1 MRQLFSFT
9 LLLMSMVFCLACSSD
24 SDDNS
29 NDVKLD
35 GIWVH
40 ASRSVNYKYDYV
52 FVFKDGKV
60 FEEELWEYSN
70 KKDFM
75 NKYNSSSN
83 WDDYTFSNGILRVGS
98 FSSAIK
104 FSGNSFTYNDGDGKE
119 QTFSR
124 FDGTIESFVES
135 ALPK

>member
-1 MRQLFSFT
+1 MKHYLSFS
-9 LLLMSMVFCLACSSD
+9 LLLMSMLFCFACSSD
-24 SDDNS
+24 SNNN

-40 ASRSVNYKYDYV
+40 SSRSVKYKYDYV
-52 FVFKDGKV
+52 FVFKEGKV

-70 KKDFM
+70 KNDFM
-75 NKYNSSSN
+75 NKYNSPNN
-83 WDDYTFSNGILRVGS
+83 WTDYTFSNGILRVGS

-104 FSGNSFTYNDGDGKE
+104 FSGNSFTYRDGDGDE

-135 ALPK
+135 AMSK